1 MLHLIWSCLP
11 TICLRI
17 KFNFYMLWHWNNN
30 LNNICFTIYVDNVV
44 KPTNIIIWNDPN
56 SSCNYR
62 DKLAMKV
69 KTLQGKLLIL
79 FWFLYSD
86 AEQRFMVKFLQ
97 QQRSGIGNDGKF
109 WLNLR
114 RKLILIHDTN
124 NVMFELPVSWCK
136 LSMFLVFL

>member
-1 MLHLIWSCLP
+1 MNINP
-11 TICLRI
+11 VE
-17 KFNFYMLWHWNNN
+17 
-30 LNNICFTIYVDNVV
+30 NICFTIYVGNVV

-114 RKLILIHDTN
+114 RKLI
-124 NVMFELPVSWCK
+124 
-136 LSMFLVFL
+136 